1 MGIVTSNY
9 NDHLVECC
17 QHYSVLFV
25 LLQSN
30 HKLYLQLV
38 DVEYQKSTVDEQAM
52 LKLFGRAIDGPL
64 PTEHRVAF
72 SQRRLEFLEDFGS
85 NVTR

>member
-1 MGIVTSNY
+1 M
-9 NDHLVECC
+9 
-17 QHYSVLFV
+17 F

-30 HKLYLQLV
+30 HKLYLQLI
-38 DVEYQKSTVDEQAM
+38 DLQYQKSSVDEQEM